1 MEEKARN
8 LVLCIDRDDDVG
20 KKTELDT
27 PIVGK
32 EANLAAASALA
43 VADPEEADSN
53 AMFGAVKL
61 YGDLI
66 DQYPDEEFQV
76 ATISGS
82 ARGGIESDR
91 KMLDELTTVLKDYP
105 ATGIILVTDG
115 FAESLTPIL
124 ESRVPINSVHHVVVK
139 HSQRVEE
146 TYAVLFRYLRM
157 LIDDPYYT
165 RITLGVPGVLL
176 IIFGFLIALNQLE
189 NAGLAVTFVVGAV
202 LFLKGFGIY
211 DKVVKIRPRLS
222 TPERQ
227 IIFGARIVGA
237 IVVIIGAFQGASYAS
252 NYLPV
257 ELQPI
262 SDLGFWAGILPTLV
276 AQFLLKGID
285 LIIIGLM
292 VSLIGQ
298 VASHFM
304 QKEFGKLYQ
313 NVLSIIIAFWMR
325 FITIEAARILLE
337 PDVTLTLWSPL
348 IFYTLASVATT
359 IVAVVLIYSRY
370 KKLPFT

>member
-61 YGDLI
+61 YRELI

-157 LIDDPYYT
+157 LIDDPYYA
-165 RITLGVPGVLL
+165 RITLGVPGILL
-176 IIFGFLIALNQLE
+176 VIFGFLIASNQLE
-189 NAGLAVTFVVGAV
+189 NAGLAVTFVIGAV

-211 DKVVKIRPRLS
+211 NKLAKIRLRRPP
-222 TPERQ
+222 PEQ
-227 IIFGARIVGA
+227 QLVFAAWISGA
-237 IVVIIGAFQGASYAS
+237 VVAIIGIFQGVSYAS
-252 NYLPV
+252 TFLPAQ
-257 ELQPI
+257 LQPI

-276 AQFLLKGID
+276 AEFLLKGID
-285 LIIIGLM
+285 LIVIGVI
-292 VSLIGQ
+292 VSFVGRL
-298 VASHFM
+298 ASHYM
-304 QKEFGKLYQ
+304 RREFDKLYQ

-325 FITIEAARILLE
+325 FIAIESAKILLE
-337 PDVTLTLWSPL
+337 PGVTLTLWSPL

>member
-61 YGDLI
+61 YRDLI

-157 LIDDPYYT
+157 LIDDPYYA
-165 RITLGVPGVLL
+165 RITLGVPGILL
-176 IIFGFLIALNQLE
+176 IIFGFLIASNQLE
-189 NAGLAVTFVVGAV
+189 NAGLAVTFVIGVV

-211 DKVVKIRPRLS
+211 NRLVKIRLRIPP
-222 TPERQ
+222 PEQ
-227 IIFGARIVGA
+227 QVVLAAWVSGA
-237 IVVIIGAFQGASYAS
+237 VVAIIGAFQGVSYAS
-252 NYLPV
+252 TFLPAQ
-257 ELQPI
+257 LQPI
-262 SDLGFWAGILPTLV
+262 SDLGFWASILPTLV
-276 AQFLLKGID
+276 AEFLLKGID
-285 LIIIGLM
+285 LIVIGVI
-292 VSLIGQ
+292 VSFVGRL
-298 VASHFM
+298 ASHYM
-304 QKEFGKLYQ
+304 RREFGKLYQ
-313 NVLSIIIAFWMR
+313 NALSINIAFWLR
-325 FITIEAARILLE
+325 FIAIESAKILLE
-337 PDVTLTLWSPL
+337 PGVTLTLWSPL

-359 IVAVVLIYSRY
+359 IVVVVLIYSRY

>member
-61 YGDLI
+61 YSELI
-66 DQYPDEEFQV
+66 EKYPDEEFQV

-82 ARGGIESDR
+82 ARSGTESDR
-91 KMLDELTTVLKDYP
+91 KMLDELTTVLKGYP

-157 LIDDPYYT
+157 LIDDPYYA
-165 RITLGVPGVLL
+165 RITLGVPGILL
-176 IIFGFLIALNQLE
+176 IIFGFLIASNQLE
-189 NAGLAVTFVVGAV
+189 NAGLAVTFVIGVV

-211 DKVVKIRPRLS
+211 NKLAKIRPRLPP
-222 TPERQ
+222 PEQ
-227 IIFGARIVGA
+227 QVVFAAWVSGA
-237 IVVIIGAFQGASYAS
+237 VVAIIGAFQGVSYAS
-252 NYLPV
+252 TFLPAQ
-257 ELQPI
+257 LQPI
-262 SDLGFWAGILPTLV
+262 SDLGFWASILPTLV
-276 AQFLLKGID
+276 AEFLLKGID
-285 LIIIGLM
+285 LIVIGVI
-292 VSLIGQ
+292 VSFVGRL
-298 VASHFM
+298 ASHYM
-304 QKEFGKLYQ
+304 RREFGKLYQ
-313 NVLSIIIAFWMR
+313 NALSINIAFWLR
-325 FITIEAARILLE
+325 FIAIESAKILLE
-337 PDVTLTLWSPL
+337 PGVTLTLWSPL

-359 IVAVVLIYSRY
+359 IVVVVLIYSRY